1 MFVDRV
7 KIFVK
12 GGDGGRGC
20 SSFRRET
27 FVPMGGPDGGNGGAG
42 GDVILVG
49 QVNQNT
55 LLPLRFHTE
64 FRAKRGGHGGPSNR
78 TGRDAVDTRIQV
90 PLGTI
95 VREEGTDVVLGEV
108 IEDGQELLI
117 AKGGRGGRGNKSYL
131 SNMNRAP
138 RNADPGEAG
147 EEHWLWLDLKLLADV
162 GLVGLPNAGKSTLLS
177 KISAAKPKIA
187 DYPFTTLTP
196 VLGMASWDD
205 FDFVVADV
213 PGIIEGASTGAG
225 LGLDFLRHIE
235 RTRVLAHVIDASGLS
250 GRDVTEDYET
260 ICREL
265 NAFSENLSSRPR
277 VLVASKRDL
286 ANEETDP
293 LPEIQAIAKRD
304 DLQLFEVS
312 AATGAGLKELTRH
325 LASML
330 QAPPEEA

>member
-20 SSFRRET
+20 ASFRRET

-49 QVNQNT
+49 RVNQNT

-78 TGRDAVDTRIQV
+78 TGRDAPDTVVDV

-95 VREEGTDVVLGEV
+95 VRDEATAEILGEV
-108 IEDGQELLI
+108 ITDLEELVI

-147 EEHWLWLDLKLLADV
+147 EERWLRLDLKLLADV

-205 FDFVVADV
+205 YDFVVADV
-213 PGIIEGASTGAG
+213 PGIIEGASTGSG

-250 GRDVTEDYET
+250 GRDATQDYET

-265 NAFSENLSSRPR
+265 NAFSPALASRPR
-277 VLVASKRDL
+277 VIVASKRDL
-286 ANEETDP
+286 VREEDDP
-293 LPEIQAIAKRD
+293 MPSIKAIAKRD
-304 DLQLFEVS
+304 GLQIFEIS
-312 AATGAGLKELTRH
+312 AATGQGLKELTRR
-325 LASML
+325 LASLL
-330 QAPPEEA
+330 QASKAAA